1 MHLLSKIHYSI
12 EFYFRYRTNLLLV
25 PLIQKY
31 RLINL
36 SLSNLYLLFSLS
48 NNHGSIKSIYYFF
61 VPHLLIIKLWYYFI
75 NPNPSVNFVRLNL
88 VTNNLK

>member
-12 EFYFRYRTNLLLV
+12 EFYFRYRINLLLV

-31 RLINL
+31 RLINQ
-36 SLSNLYLLFSLS
+36 SLFNLYLLFFLF
-48 NNHGSIKSIYYFF
+48 NNHGYVKSIYYFL
-61 VPHLLIIKLWYYFI
+61 VPHLLIIKLCYYFI
-75 NPNPSVNFVRLNL
+75 NPNPIVNFVRINL